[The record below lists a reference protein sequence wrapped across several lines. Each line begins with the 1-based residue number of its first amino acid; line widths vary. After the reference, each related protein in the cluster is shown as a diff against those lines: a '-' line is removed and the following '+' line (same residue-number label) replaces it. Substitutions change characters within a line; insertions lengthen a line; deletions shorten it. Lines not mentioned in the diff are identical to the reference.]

1 VVYQPVDGGGKGG
14 GVALDLSFEMLKRAK
29 EKHASANI
37 TYVQAAAEQLPFKP
51 GKFNRVIC
59 FACFP
64 HFDNKPVAVTE
75 IARTLTQDGILV
87 IAHAASRG
95 KINVMHTSIGGV
107 LSQDVIPTNAEMHY
121 LLEQSGFS
129 KIHISD
135 ETDFYL
141 VLAEKEMNN

>member
-1 VVYQPVDGGGKGG
+1 MESPS
-14 GVALDLSFEMLKRAK
+14 SFE
-29 EKHASANI
+29 NI
-37 TYVQAAAEQLPFKP
+37 AYIQAAAEQLPFKP

-64 HFDNKPVAVTE
+64 HFENKPVAAIE

-95 KINVMHTSIGGV
+95 KINAMHTSIGGV
-107 LSQDVIPTNAEMHY
+107 LSHDVIPTNSEMYH

-129 KIHISD
+129 KIRISD
-135 ETDFYL
+135 EIDFYL

>member
-1 VVYQPVDGGGKGG
+1 LPYLAKITEQAGKV
-14 GVALDLSFEMLKRAK
+14 VALDLSFEMLKRAK

-64 HFDNKPVAVTE
+64 HFENKPVAVIE
-75 IARTLTQDGILV
+75 IARTLRTDGILV

-95 KINVMHTSIGGV
+95 KINAMHTSIGGV
-107 LSQDVIPTNAEMHY
+107 LSHDVIPTNAEMYH

-129 KIHISD
+129 KIRISD

-141 VLAEKEMNN
+141 VFAKKR